1 MRGHNKTYCL
11 IALVLGRLLSGLA
24 AAAEQ
29 DAVWEVLSGG
39 LPVRVSV
46 EDASINSSIY
56 VLKQTHEPLFRRDDG
71 EIVNSRLLKRWSR
84 NPWATEFELCPDTS
98 FKFDEQHIFSLEY
111 FQDYISKVAKIFDK
125 RAVVSGEA
133 RCVKISFKTSRKEFL
148 KFLTSY
154 EYAPTVKKNKG
165 IELGLGKFIVESI
178 SKNQLVLKRREPERR
193 AYNKIIF
200 HQYAGPAD
208 PNLKNRQISDF
219 NNIPSFDI
227 PEWVKAEY
235 FHFDSPILRSID
247 LIINHPDKD
256 IRKAVYNCMDYNALR
271 RAYVPKR
278 SSFIDIKNMLPIGV
292 PGAEAGSPIQN
303 CKAVLPVKA
312 PEKQLAFLNLAY
324 DNDKEMSAF
333 CRDFQNKT
341 GIKVDVIRYPDNEVD
356 AAVFNFPRRYNMVVV
371 VIDAVRP
378 DSAAFF
384 DYLVGTN
391 SYFDSAPPFLGKQY
405 LQMLREDGGKSVA
418 ESMAAKLGE
427 EALVLP
433 LYQNIGTFY
442 YPQKIKNMIVG
453 RGFIEYPEVAD
464 FRW

>member
-1 MRGHNKTYCL
+1 MRGHNKTRCL
-11 IALVLGRLLSGLA
+11 ITLALAYLLSGLA

-29 DAVWEVLSGG
+29 DAVWEVMSGG

-46 EDASINSSIY
+46 TDASINSSIY
-56 VLKQTHEPLFRRDDG
+56 VLKQTHEPLFRADDG
-71 EIVNSRLLKRWSR
+71 EIVHSRLLKSWSR
-84 NPWATEFELCPDTS
+84 TPRSTDFEFCPDTS
-98 FKFDEQHIFSLEY
+98 FKFDERHLFSLQY
-111 FQDYISKVAKIFDK
+111 FHDYISKVAKIFDK
-125 RAVVSGEA
+125 RATVLGA
-133 RCVKISFKTSRKEFL
+133 GRCVKISFKTSRKEFL

-154 EYAPTVKKNKG
+154 EYAPTVKKGKD
-165 IELGLGKFIVESI
+165 IELGLGKFFVESI
-178 SKNQLVLKRREPERR
+178 SKDRLVLKRKEPESHS
-193 AYNKIIF
+193 YNKVIF
-200 HQYAGPAD
+200 HQYTGPAD
-208 PNLKNRQISDF
+208 PNLKSRQISDF

-227 PEWVKAEY
+227 PEWVKTEY

-256 IRKAVYNCMDYNALR
+256 IRSAVYNCMDYNALR

-292 PGAEAGSPIQN
+292 PGAEAGSPMQN
-303 CKAVLPVKA
+303 CTKSLPVKA
-312 PEKQLAFLNLAY
+312 PEKHLVFLNLAY
-324 DNDKEMSAF
+324 DNDEEMAAF
-333 CRDFQNKT
+333 SRDFQNRT
-341 GIKVDVIRYPDNEVD
+341 GIKVDVVRYPDNEVD
-356 AAVFNFPRRYNMVVV
+356 AAVFNYPRRYNMVIV

-391 SYFDSAPPFLGKQY
+391 SYFDSLPSFLGKQY
-405 LQMLREDGGKSVA
+405 LQILKEDGGKPAA